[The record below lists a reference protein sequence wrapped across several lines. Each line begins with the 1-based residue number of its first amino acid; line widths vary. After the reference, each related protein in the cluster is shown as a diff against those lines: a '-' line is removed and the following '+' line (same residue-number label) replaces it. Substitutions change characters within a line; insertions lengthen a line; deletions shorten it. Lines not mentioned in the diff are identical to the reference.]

1 MEGNGKASSD
11 GGFQSGEFL
20 EREVPLGLESGVL
33 SMALATKPA
42 TKFLGAFVNSF

>member
-33 SMALATKPA
+33 SMER
-42 TKFLGAFVNSF
+42 